1 MRCTACRISLPL
13 SLSKGT
19 MIGGFD
25 KLFDWWLRQ
34 AQPPGF
40 YIGLATKVNQ
50 ELNLFPVAEPVEA
63 TIVKSNVES
72 FYGGLSK

>member
-1 MRCTACRISLPL
+1 
-13 SLSKGT
+13 

-40 YIGLATKVNQ
+40 YYGSATKVNQ
-50 ELNLFPVAEPVEA
+50 ELNLFPVAELVEA
-63 TIVKSNVES
+63 TKVKSVVKPFS
-72 FYGGLSK
+72 SG